1 MARSVDA
8 LVNPDL
14 LVWARRNSSLT
25 IEQVAKKVPV
35 KPKRLKQWEKG
46 ELRPTIK
53 QLSKLGHIYKR
64 PIAIFYRPMSSIPN
78 SHRHGLLPRRSHLVR
93 DDRTCISSRS
103 CIRAYPPSRFRVKPQ

>member
-1 MARSVDA
+1 MARSDDA

-35 KPKRLKQWEKG
+35 KPEHLELWEKG

-64 PIAIFYRPMSSIPN
+64 PIAIFYRPISSLPN
-78 SHRHGLLPRRSHLVR
+78 SHRYGMPPRRSHLVR
-93 DDRTCISSRS
+93 ADRTCISNRS
-103 CIRAYPPSRFRVKPQ
+103 CTRAYPLSRFSVKP